1 MSIRDLKT
9 FLAIAE
15 SGSFASAARVVHRT
29 QSAVT
34 AQMKALE
41 EALGIQLF
49 DRSKR
54 PPLLTDAGRAFVPK
68 TTEVV
73 QAYEQLFQE
82 AGSSDVEGALR
93 LGSVPTL
100 ITGRL
105 PRALVALRAKYPRLR
120 IELTMGLSADL
131 VEKVRRGVLD
141 AAFISEWREGSS
153 GLQWI
158 PFAYDRLVL
167 IASLDAPQRSAE
179 ELVTTL
185 PFIRYTREAWVG
197 HLIDRFLKKRKLKV
211 DEVMTL
217 DTLEAITT
225 MVHHGLGV
233 SIVPYRGTPDPFA
246 LPVQRL
252 AFSGP
257 PVYRT
262 IGLVQGIDNPKAA
275 LAETLVAELRALW
288 PAVDEA
294 PRSGARADVAKRGRR
309 RAPNRKKNRN

>member
-9 FLAIAE
+9 FLAIARG
-15 SGSFASAARVVHRT
+15 GSFASAARAVRRT
-29 QSAVT
+29 QSAVST
-34 AQMKALE
+34 QMKALE
-41 EALGIQLF
+41 EDLGIELF

-68 TTEVV
+68 IADVV
-73 QAYEQLFQE
+73 QAYELLFQQ
-82 AGSSDVEGALR
+82 AARSDLEGRIR

-131 VEKVRRGVLD
+131 VEKVRGGGLD
-141 AAFISEWREGSS
+141 AALISEWQEGSAK
-153 GLQWI
+153 LQWS
-158 PFAYDRLVL
+158 PFAYEPLVL
-167 IASLDAPQRSAE
+167 IAPPDAPPRRAE

-197 HLIDRFLKKRKLKV
+197 HLIDLFLKKRRLKV

-233 SIVPYRGTPDPFA
+233 SIVPHRGASDPFA

-252 AFSGP
+252 AFSGT

-262 IGLVQGIDNPKAA
+262 IGLVQRPDNPKTQI
-275 LAETLVAELRALW
+275 AETLLAELKVLW
-288 PAVDEA
+288 GAPDQTAQKRPRMAARSPA
-294 PRSGARADVAKRGRR
+294 RR
-309 RAPNRKKNRN
+309 RPADRKKK